1 MIFYDCQIVP
11 TKLSFLLEIISATME
26 LKVLAAFVVRYYYC
40 LKEDT
45 DPNKA
50 LATALTQHSFM
61 AIPAEASPDFSN
73 PGGFLGSL
81 TDNSGK
87 MAILAVK
94 TPDAPGDWARSLSHL
109 QDLEKQSGM
118 CSEDL
123 LGTLTLLATGD
134 GDAELLLQRALPLLP
149 CREVEIP
156 SGDAPL
162 FKLPI
167 NRKDT
172 EAVYVYRAGEDRP
185 AAPLLVHRLPNL
197 HARMIYLSELNGL
210 LWDRDN
216 TICLEKDTLG
226 KDLIR
231 ILHTQLVMN
240 QPSVD
245 VNQALESNIKE
256 LATAFA
262 KLVADETLVSDGIRR
277 MDTMLE
283 GVQRRF
289 LNEPALQLEPE
300 QVREMLS
307 AYYKR
312 REDLEELRDE
322 LNLVEKNYHE
332 AIAVVQG
339 RIQVMNSRTNLETQD
354 QIREL
359 LNVNLEMQKKSM
371 VYQFAAGL
379 IEFIVLAY
387 YSLSIWTNVAPVAAA
402 VIPGWVKLIFV
413 FLFSGTTVVVTHF
426 LSEYLQGETHVRRN
440 LIIFGLILTAIL
452 ITIFLGTWSANLTPE
467 VHATVPA
474 H

>member
-1 MIFYDCQIVP
+1 M
-11 TKLSFLLEIISATME
+11 S
-26 LKVLAAFVVRYYYC
+26 AFVVRYYYC
-40 LKEDT
+40 LKDDT
-45 DPNKA
+45 EPNQA
-50 LATALTQHSFM
+50 LATILTQHSYM
-61 AIPAEASPDFSN
+61 PLTGQASPDFSD
-73 PGGFLGSL
+73 PGGFFGSL

-94 TPDAPGDWARSLSHL
+94 TADAPGDWAGPLSHL

-118 CSEDL
+118 CLDDL
-123 LGTLTLLATGD
+123 MGKITVLATGD
-134 GDAELLLQRALPLLP
+134 GNAELLLEEALPLLP
-149 CREVEIP
+149 CREIEMP

-162 FKLPI
+162 FRLPI

-172 EAVYVYRAGEDRP
+172 EAFYIYRSGEMGP
-185 AAPLLVHRLPNL
+185 LTPLLVRRLPNL
-197 HARMIYLSELNGL
+197 HAQMIYLSELNGL
-210 LWDRDN
+210 LRDRDN

-262 KLVADETLVSDGIRR
+262 KLVADETLLSDGIRR

-283 GVQRRF
+283 GAQRRF

-300 QVREMLS
+300 QVREMLA
-307 AYYKR
+307 AYHTR
-312 REDLEELRDE
+312 REDLQELRDD
-322 LNLVEKNYHE
+322 LNLLEKNYHE

-402 VIPGWVKLIFV
+402 VIPGWIKLVFV
-413 FLFSGTTVVVTHF
+413 FLFSGTTVLVTHF

-452 ITIFLGTWSANLTPE
+452 ITIFLGTWSANMTPG

>member
-1 MIFYDCQIVP
+1 MIFCDCQISP
-11 TKLSFLLEIISATME
+11 TKLSFLLKINLAMME
-26 LKVLAAFVVRYYYC
+26 LNVLAAFVVRYYYC
-40 LKEDT
+40 LKDDT
-45 DPNKA
+45 DSNKA
-50 LATALTQHSFM
+50 LATTLTQHSFM
-61 AIPAEASPDFSN
+61 AIPGEPSLDFSD
-73 PGGFLGSL
+73 PGGIFVNLMDTSA
-81 TDNSGK
+81 K

-94 TPDAPGDWARSLSHL
+94 TPDTPGDWAGSLRHL
-109 QDLEKQSGM
+109 QDMEKQSGM
-118 CSEDL
+118 CYEDL
-123 LGTLTLLATGD
+123 MGTLTLLATGD
-134 GDAELLLQRALPLLP
+134 GDAKLLLKEALPLLP
-149 CREVEIP
+149 CREVEYP

-172 EAVYVYRAGEDRP
+172 EAVYVYRAGEDGP
-185 AAPLLVHRLPNL
+185 AAPLLVRRLPNL
-197 HARMIYLSELNGL
+197 HAQMIYLSELNGL
-210 LWDRDN
+210 LRDRDN

-226 KDLIR
+226 KDLIH

-245 VNQALESNIKE
+245 VNQALESNIKD

-283 GVQRRF
+283 GAQRRF

-300 QVREMLS
+300 QVREMLLP
-307 AYYKR
+307 YHTL
-312 REDLEELRDE
+312 REDLQELRDE
-322 LNLVEKNYHE
+322 LNLLEKNYQE

-379 IEFIVLAY
+379 IEFIVLA
-387 YSLSIWTNVAPVAAA
+387 
-402 VIPGWVKLIFV
+402 
-413 FLFSGTTVVVTHF
+413 
-426 LSEYLQGETHVRRN
+426 
-440 LIIFGLILTAIL
+440 
-452 ITIFLGTWSANLTPE
+452 
-467 VHATVPA
+467 
-474 H
+474 

>member
-1 MIFYDCQIVP
+1 M
-11 TKLSFLLEIISATME
+11 S
-26 LKVLAAFVVRYYYC
+26 AFVVRYYYC
-40 LKEDT
+40 LKDDT
-45 DPNKA
+45 EPNQA
-50 LATALTQHSFM
+50 LATILTQHSYM
-61 AIPAEASPDFSN
+61 PLTGTASPDFSD
-73 PGGFLGSL
+73 PGGFFGSL

-94 TPDAPGDWARSLSHL
+94 TAEAHGDWAGPLSHL
-109 QDLEKQSGM
+109 QDMESQSGM
-118 CSEDL
+118 CLDDL
-123 LGTLTLLATGD
+123 MGKITVLATGD
-134 GDAELLLQRALPLLP
+134 GNAELLLEEALPLLP
-149 CREVEIP
+149 CREIEMP

-162 FKLPI
+162 FRLPI

-172 EAVYVYRAGEDRP
+172 EAFYIYRSGEMGP
-185 AAPLLVHRLPNL
+185 LTPLLVRRLPNL
-197 HARMIYLSELNGL
+197 HAQMIYLSELNGL
-210 LWDRDN
+210 LRDRDN

-262 KLVADETLVSDGIRR
+262 KLVADETLLSDGIRR

-283 GVQRRF
+283 GAQRRF

-300 QVREMLS
+300 QVREMLA
-307 AYYKR
+307 AYLTR
-312 REDLEELRDE
+312 REDLQELRDD
-322 LNLVEKNYHE
+322 LNLLEKNYHE

-402 VIPGWVKLIFV
+402 VIPGWIKLVFV
-413 FLFSGTTVVVTHF
+413 FLFSGTTVVATHF

-452 ITIFLGTWSANLTPE
+452 ITIFLGTWSANMTPG
-467 VHATVPA
+467 VHATGPA